1 MSSFTVTLPAP
12 PSTNN
17 LFFNRKGG
25 GRSRSAEY
33 NSWLDKA
40 GVILNATRAGKRFAV
55 VTPCTILIRVGKCN
69 EARDLSNFL
78 KPAED
83 LIVKCGVIP
92 NDNVKHVKRT
102 SVEEAFGDVPDGW
115 VSVLVETL
123 A

>member
-17 LFFNRKGG
+17 LFVNVR
-25 GRSRSAEY
+25 GRGRVRSAEY
-33 NSWLDKA
+33 IRWIRDA
-40 GVILNATRAGKRFAV
+40 GIILSATRAGKRFAV

-92 NDNVKHVKRT
+92 NDNVKHVKRA
-102 SVEEAFGDVPDGW
+102 SVEEAFGEVPDGW
-115 VSVLVETL
+115 VSVLVEPLT
-123 A
+123 